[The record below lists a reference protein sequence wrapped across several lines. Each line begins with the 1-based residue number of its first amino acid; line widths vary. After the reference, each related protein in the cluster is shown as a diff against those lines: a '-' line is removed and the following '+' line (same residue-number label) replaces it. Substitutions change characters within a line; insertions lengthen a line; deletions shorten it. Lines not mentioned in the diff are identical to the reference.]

1 MIVAIDGPAASGKST
16 VARAVARA
24 LGARYVD
31 TGAMYRAAA
40 WAVLHAGVALA
51 DEAAIGEVARGME
64 LTLEQPAQEPW
75 EPPVVKVGDTD
86 VTLAI
91 RSPDVNAAVSP
102 VAKVSAVR
110 REMVRRQR
118 ALVGQGSA
126 VVEGRD
132 IGTVV
137 FPDAQV
143 KVFLTAEPDE
153 RIRRR
158 QAELEEQGVRGA
170 TESHA
175 RVLDRD
181 RIDSS
186 RSDSPLVQAEDA
198 IRVDTTHLD
207 VGDVVARVL
216 SLAQRASA
224 AAAGAGE
231 GRATGEDRQP

>member
-16 VARAVARA
+16 VAKAVARA

-40 WAVLHAGVALA
+40 WAVLDAGVDLS
-51 DEAAIGEVARGME
+51 DEAAIGEVARGMD
-64 LTLEQPAQEPW
+64 LAFEQPAAEPW

-91 RSPDVNAAVSP
+91 RSPEVNAAVSP
-102 VAKVSAVR
+102 VAKVSTVR

-118 ALVGQGSA
+118 ELVGDGPA

-137 FPDAQV
+137 FPDAEV

-158 QAELEEQGVRGA
+158 RAELEEQGVRGA
-170 TESHA
+170 DESHA

-186 RSDSPLVQAEDA
+186 RSDSPLTQAEDA
-198 IRVDTTHLD
+198 IRIDTTHLD
-207 VGDVVARVL
+207 VGDVVALVL
-216 SLAQRASA
+216 GLAERAPG
-224 AAAGAGE
+224 AGAVAAGE
-231 GRATGEDRQP
+231 GPRR